1 MGIMLGVVAA
11 LSTFLNVSQDKDF
24 DVKDPRHR
32 EYVAIKVIA
41 KMPTIAAY
49 AFRTAVGLPIVY
61 PKKEY
66 GFIKNFLYMLFHNP
80 MVKAHF

>member
-11 LSTFLNVSQDKDF
+11 LSTFLNVSSEKDI

-32 EYVAIKVIA
+32 EYVSIKVIA
-41 KMPTIAAY
+41 KMPTLAAY
-49 AFRTAVGLPIVY
+49 AFRTSAGLPIVY

-66 GFIKNFLYMLFHNP
+66 NFIQNFLYMLFHNP
-80 MVKAHF
+80 MVYPKF